1 VLARKLKALKEDIK
15 RWNKQEFGDVGLK
28 IQQVTCDLVALDLKE
43 SLGGLSPFE
52 RDQRGAYILELEKLA
67 HLEEISWR
75 QKSRVLWLKE
85 RDNNTKFF
93 HQMANSN
100 RRRNFME
107 KVDVDGI
114 VLDTDSDIRERVVQF
129 HESLYQEKEPW
140 RPTIEG
146 LDFSMISD
154 VDKNLL
160 ERRFDKE
167 EILQV
172 ITDLQGDK
180 SPGPD
185 NFTMAF
191 FQKCWSVLEH
201 DLMEFFE
208 EMCEHCSF
216 ESSLNATI
224 IALIP
229 KEKCLEYSGFSP
241 H

>member
-1 VLARKLKALKEDIK
+1 M
-15 RWNKQEFGDVGLK
+15 
-28 IQQVTCDLVALDLKE
+28 
-43 SLGGLSPFE
+43 
-52 RDQRGAYILELEKLA
+52 
-67 HLEEISWR
+67 
-75 QKSRVLWLKE
+75 LWLKE

-100 RRRNFME
+100 RRCNFME

-114 VLDTDSDIRERVVQF
+114 VLDTDSDIRERVVRF

-224 IALIP
+224 IVLIP